1 MQDNESKEAVTS
13 EPTTADIAN
22 VDKIREILFGN
33 QIKTFEN
40 KFRQL
45 EEKLSKEL
53 NDLKDDST
61 MRIDSLEKFIKSEFE
76 SLNHRLSGEKEAR
89 VKALDDNVEKFE
101 KHIKSLSNSLSEQ
114 EQYNNDKARELRQ
127 LLLEQS
133 KDLFEKMNKKQIEDR
148 ELLKSFR
155 DELDSGK
162 VDRSALS
169 SLFTDIAFQI
179 SGNDYTVELLAD
191 NKKAIP

>member
-1 MQDNESKEAVTS
+1 MQDNESKETVTS

-101 KHIKSLSNSLSEQ
+101 KHIKSLSNGLSEQ

-179 SGNDYTVELLAD
+179 SGNDYTAELLAD